1 MMQKMRIKFI
11 SDGFREILLSDGVKN
26 LVDDIGEQIKD
37 KANARLAEDS
47 TGYEKET
54 RQIDYRGGRWQ
65 SAVYTTDMASMKA
78 EAEYNALSGAVT

>member
-1 MMQKMRIKFI
+1 MMQKMKIKFI

-54 RQIDYRGGRWQ
+54 RQINYRGGRWQ
-65 SAVYTTDMASMKA
+65 GAVYTTDMASMKA